1 MVTHRRH
8 CNDLEAPDDT
18 GVSSGY
24 SGGTMRHPVD
34 TVVSSAAGRLKYP
47 TLLKLTA
54 ALFVITLIVPDPI
67 PFVDE
72 ILLGLATLV
81 LSRWRT
87 RRDETPT

>member
-1 MVTHRRH
+1 
-8 CNDLEAPDDT
+8 
-18 GVSSGY
+18 
-24 SGGTMRHPVD
+24 MRHPVD

-47 TLLKLTA
+47 TLLRLTA